1 MAFIKTTPADQA
13 TGAVR
18 DMYERQQKSWGYVP
32 NYAKVFCHRPEIL
45 DLWANMLD
53 GIRSHVDPRRFEL
66 VTLAAAHALRSS
78 YCSLAHAEALSKHF
92 SVEDIRVMLEDSA
105 DTVDSLS
112 EGEVAMM
119 AYARKVAT
127 NPSKITAGEV
137 ETLKSCGFS
146 DAEIFDIAAVATAL
160 AFFSGLV
167 EGLGAEAD
175 VSFMEMDEELR
186 GVLTVGRPVGFRK
199 LERLEAE
206 QVALDRTA

>member
-1 MAFIKTTPADQA
+1 MAFIETTPANEA
-13 TGAVR
+13 TGEVR
-18 DMYERQQKSWGYVP
+18 NMYERQQKSWGYVP
-32 NYAKVFCHRPEIL
+32 NYAKVFCHRPEIIG
-45 DLWANMLD
+45 LWANMLG

-78 YCSLAHAEALSKHF
+78 YCSLAHAKALSEYF
-92 SVEDIRVMLEDSA
+92 STEDIRVMLEDST
-105 DTVDSLS
+105 DTVDSLT

-127 NPSKITAGEV
+127 HPSKITAGEV
-137 ETLKSCGFS
+137 ETLKSSGFS
-146 DAEIFDIAAVATAL
+146 DAEIFDITAVATAR

-186 GVLTVGRPVGFRK
+186 RVLAVGRPVGFRK
-199 LERLEAE
+199 LDRLEAE
-206 QVALDRTA
+206 QTVLDRTA